1 MSGWSE
7 AGTQPD
13 EDEHQRFNRYLQQLE
28 DVCRE
33 DEAELVRVI
42 LRDPDEVMAQSAVAR
57 HLDRRSRQL
66 LTDPGFGDWFHAM
79 ATEVGEHEFLV
90 RRLHD
95 WMLLR
100 SIAVNAHLAGGCPCR
115 FRLVSAHGCADPDV
129 TGCSAAARQ
138 RWKDTTCSHRRRPP
152 ARRATPI
159 ANSS

>member
-66 LTDPGFGDWFHAM
+66 LTDPGFDDWFHAM
-79 ATEVGEHEFLV
+79 ATEVAEHEFLV

-100 SIAVNAHLAGGCPCR
+100 SIAVNAPWRPEDVLAASDWFQRTAVQILTSPAAL
-115 FRLVSAHGCADPDV
+115 RLLASDGRTRRVRTAADRRL
-129 TGCSAAARQ
+129 AEQ
-138 RWKDTTCSHRRRPP
+138 RR
-152 ARRATPI
+152 
-159 ANSS
+159 